1 MSAVILCKYASLR
14 NACKNQ
20 KLKSCFVTCVTIQ
33 ITKLSKELF
42 NSGRWAIFLFMFF
55 LSKLLESSAA
65 SGCKNVI
72 VQFKELKLF

>member
-1 MSAVILCKYASLR
+1 MSAVILCKYESET
-14 NACKNQ
+14 

-42 NSGRWAIFLFMFF
+42 NSGRWAIFFYLWLF

-72 VQFKELKLF
+72 VQFKKLKFLTF